1 MEIGMNNWKT
11 RVVHVRLETHV
22 AWWTGTD
29 L

>member
-1 MEIGMNNWKT
+1 
-11 RVVHVRLETHV
+11 LENESGPYETGTSHV